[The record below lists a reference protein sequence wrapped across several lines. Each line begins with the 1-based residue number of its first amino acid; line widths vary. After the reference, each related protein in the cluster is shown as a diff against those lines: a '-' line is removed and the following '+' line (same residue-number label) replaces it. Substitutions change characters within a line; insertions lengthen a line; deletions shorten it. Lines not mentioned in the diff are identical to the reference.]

1 MRRGTLLLLLFIV
14 LLAAGA
20 AFVDFWPNPN
30 SKGVPW
36 HGVNNPF
43 TIQQGL
49 DLQGGVSILLVP
61 DPSQHYSRQE
71 ISDSI
76 GNTLTQIEN
85 RVNGGLGVKEPTFR
99 LLSDSSGNQS
109 ISIDLPSLN
118 GGNLQ
123 QQIQTLIKP
132 GVLEFWDTGQNP
144 LATGATLDPTQ
155 FSQYN
160 PGNKPLF
167 TGKDLDPNQI
177 SVGQDQQT
185 SQIVINFEMKGD
197 AISRFGTF
205 TGKHIGDFLTITLDR
220 KVISSASINS
230 QINGP
235 GIIQGSFT
243 QEQAKSIVTVLQYG
257 ALPLSMSVASA
268 ETVGATL
275 GEDSIL
281 KSEIAA
287 AIGLSI
293 VILFM
298 LLYYRLPGLLADFAL
313 ILYALFTF
321 AIFKIIGVTLT
332 LAGIAGLV
340 LSIGM
345 AVDANVLIFERVK
358 EELRAGRLLSSAID
372 IGWKRAWPSIR
383 DSNIST
389 LITCAVLFYF
399 GSNFGASVI
408 AGFATTLFL
417 GVLISMFTAIVV
429 TRNFLNLLVPTG
441 VVSHPALFGL
451 PAGSIA
457 TASLGRRNSTV

>member
-1 MRRGTLLLLLFIV
+1 MHHGVYLRPIEQAYKCYLSSDRINEGNIPMRRGTLILLLLIL

-20 AFVDFWPNPN
+20 AFVDFWPH
-30 SKGVPW
+30 SDKGATW

-43 TIQQGL
+43 VVQEGL

-61 DPSQHYSRQE
+61 DPSQHYTKAE
-71 ISDSI
+71 VDSAI

-99 LLSDSSGNQS
+99 LLSDSKGNQS
-109 ISIDLPSLN
+109 IAIDLPNLT

-123 QQIQTLIKP
+123 QQITTLLKP

-167 TGKDLDPNQI
+167 TGKDL
-177 SVGQDQQT
+177 
-185 SQIVINFEMKGD
+185 
-197 AISRFGTF
+197 
-205 TGKHIGDFLTITLDR
+205 GDFLTITLDR

-243 QEQAKSIVTVLQYG
+243 QDQAKSIVTVLQYG

-399 GSNFGASVI
+399 
-408 AGFATTLFL
+408 
-417 GVLISMFTAIVV
+417 
-429 TRNFLNLLVPTG
+429 
-441 VVSHPALFGL
+441 
-451 PAGSIA
+451 
-457 TASLGRRNSTV
+457 

>member
-1 MRRGTLLLLLFIV
+1 MRRGTLILLLLIL

-20 AFVDFWPNPN
+20 AFVDFWPH
-30 SKGVPW
+30 SDKGATW

-43 TIQQGL
+43 VVQEGL

-61 DPSQHYSRQE
+61 DPSQHYTKAE
-71 ISDSI
+71 VDSAI

-99 LLSDSSGNQS
+99 LLSDSKGNQS
-109 ISIDLPSLN
+109 IAIDLPNLT

-123 QQIQTLIKP
+123 QQITTLLKP

-144 LATGATLDPTQ
+144 LATGATLDPAQ
-155 FSQYN
+155 FAQYN
-160 PGNKPLF
+160 PGNKPL
-167 TGKDLDPNQI
+167 
-177 SVGQDQQT
+177 
-185 SQIVINFEMKGD
+185 
-197 AISRFGTF
+197 F

-243 QEQAKSIVTVLQYG
+243 QDQAKSIVTVLQYG

-399 GSNFGASVI
+399 
-408 AGFATTLFL
+408 
-417 GVLISMFTAIVV
+417 
-429 TRNFLNLLVPTG
+429 
-441 VVSHPALFGL
+441 
-451 PAGSIA
+451 
-457 TASLGRRNSTV
+457 